1 MLGLW
6 LATKFFI
13 MIEELEL
20 IYDEFKS
27 SNEKSLNHF
36 ESELIKIRAGKASPS
51 MLQGVMVE
59 YYGSMTPIQQVANVN
74 TMDARTIVVQPW
86 EKNMLNDIAKGIMN
100 ANLGLNPQNNGEQL
114 LIAVP
119 PLTEERRRDLVKR
132 AKAEAENAK
141 VGIRNHRKDSLDM
154 IKDLKKDGLSEDMEK
169 DAEEEVQKITNSFIK
184 KIEDLLEIKE
194 KDIMTV

>member
-1 MLGLW
+1 M
-6 LATKFFI
+6 T
-13 MIEELEL
+13 EELEL
-20 IYDEFKS
+20 IYDEFKT
-27 SNEKSLNHF
+27 SNEKSLNHL
-36 ESELIKIRAGKASPS
+36 EGELIKIRAGKASPS

-132 AKAEAENAK
+132 AKAESENAK
-141 VGIRNHRKDSLDM
+141 VGIRNHRKDALDM

-169 DAEEEVQKITNSFIK
+169 VAEEEIQKITNSFIK
-184 KIEDLLEIKE
+184 KVDDLLEIKE

>member
-1 MLGLW
+1 M
-6 LATKFFI
+6 T
-13 MIEELEL
+13 EELEL
-20 IYDEFKS
+20 IYDEFKT
-27 SNEKSLNHF
+27 SNEKSLNHL
-36 ESELIKIRAGKASPS
+36 ESELIKIRAGKATPS

-132 AKAEAENAK
+132 AKAESENAK
-141 VGIRNHRKDSLDM
+141 VGIRNHRKDALDM

-169 DAEEEVQKITNSFIK
+169 VAEEEIQKITNSFIK
-184 KIEDLLEIKE
+184 KVDDLLEIKE